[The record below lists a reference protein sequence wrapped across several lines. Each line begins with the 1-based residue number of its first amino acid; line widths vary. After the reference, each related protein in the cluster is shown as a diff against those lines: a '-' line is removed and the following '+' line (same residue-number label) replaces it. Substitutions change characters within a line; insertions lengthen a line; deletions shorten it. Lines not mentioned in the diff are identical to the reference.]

1 MDGFLNV
8 DNPDEKIKNFLQ
20 RVINKKNSDG
30 QEYMARLNSQLEDL
44 KKQQETGVILSQ
56 NEETP
61 VLNARVIL
69 GTIVSIL
76 GDILYGF
83 GEAAKQVKE
92 NAMKTNTQSG
102 GADEMN
108 DKTTD
113 INNPQSV
120 ARDELVKRADKV
132 GTLMRKVK
140 TDISTTADLA
150 KDSFSDINVN
160 DLLFDVYSETS
171 RLGLTALK
179 TGFMWSEEFINRM
192 IDLALD
198 ASGEGNIASTPWNK
212 LSPDLN
218 KKLLLF
224 ATILK
229 ELSDN
234 PATKEAVR
242 EIAESVAVSL
252 VDLLEEL
259 QPEVNKIT
267 DQVINMLK
275 EIASKSV
282 RGATST
288 GLSIAQAFLAE
299 IPFVGGILDLT
310 IAIGKGFNA
319 LLATYKIFVTRSAQV
334 GVQGIQTMVN
344 SENTAMQGVNRVK
357 STVNNVTNR
366 FENTVNKP
374 SSVPS
379 SVPSTI
385 QSGGKSMTKYTR
397 GGITKCER
405 RLRKTLKLFNTT
417 LSKQPFTTRNK
428 SFQLQR
434 KSKKN
439 NYTHKRQ
446 SKKRR

>member
-56 NEETP
+56 NEETHE
-61 VLNARVIL
+61 LNAKVIL

-92 NAMKTNTQSG
+92 DAVKTNTQSG

-108 DKTTD
+108 ANTTD

-160 DLLFDVYSETS
+160 DLLFDVYSETG

-198 ASGEGNIASTPWNK
+198 ASGEGNIASTPWNE

-344 SENTAMQGVNRVK
+344 SENTVKQGVNRVK

-366 FENTVNKP
+366 LENNLNK
-374 SSVPS
+374 PS

-385 QSGGKSMTKYTR
+385 QSGGESMTKYTR
-397 GGITKCER
+397 GSITKCER

-417 LSKQPFTTRNK
+417 LPKQKITSKNR
-428 SFQLQR
+428 SVQLHR

-439 NYTHKRQ
+439 NSAHKRQ
-446 SKKRR
+446 SKKKG